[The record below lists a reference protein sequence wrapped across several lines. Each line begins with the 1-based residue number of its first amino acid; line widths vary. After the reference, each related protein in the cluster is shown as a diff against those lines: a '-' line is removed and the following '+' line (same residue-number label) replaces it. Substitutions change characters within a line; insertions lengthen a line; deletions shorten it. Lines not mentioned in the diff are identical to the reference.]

1 MVLIAARDLSC
12 VALGACQALP
22 AEPRLFTLFLNEF
35 LPMRIVDIRD
45 GVAPIASPIRN
56 AFIDFSTMTIS
67 VIAIV
72 TDVIRDGEPVIG
84 YGFHSNGR
92 YAQQGI
98 LRSRLIPR
106 LLQAEPDTLLDDSGQ
121 NLDAHRV
128 WRTFMHNEKPGGH
141 GDRAVAAGAL
151 DMAVWDVIAKSE
163 EKPLWRLLS
172 ERYNNGQF
180 DAQIMVYPG
189 GGYYYPDK
197 QISGLQDEMRGY
209 DEAGY
214 QVAKMKIG
222 GADLDTDLARI
233 EGALEVLGDGQRLA
247 VDANGKFDLD
257 TALAYA
263 KAIEPLNLFWYE
275 EVGDPLD
282 YALQAELAGHYPG
295 AMATGE
301 NLFSTQDVCNLIR
314 FGGMRADRDWIQA
327 DPALAYGLTEYMNL
341 IEATEALGWP
351 RRRLMPHGGHQLSLN
366 IAAGLQI
373 GGTESY
379 PAVFQPYGGFADD
392 IPIVGGYTT
401 LPDTPG
407 IGMEH
412 KPAMLAAL
420 RQHLELA

>member
-1 MVLIAARDLSC
+1 
-12 VALGACQALP
+12 
-22 AEPRLFTLFLNEF
+22 
-35 LPMRIVDIRD
+35 MRIVEIRD
-45 GVAPIASPIRN
+45 AVAPIASPIRN
-56 AFIDFSTMTIS
+56 AFIDFSRMTIS

-72 TDVIRDGEPVIG
+72 TDVVRDGEPVIG

-106 LLQAEPDTLLDDSGQ
+106 VLEADPDTLCDDSGD
-121 NLDAHRV
+121 NLDAERV
-128 WRTFMHNEKPGGH
+128 WHCFMHNEKPGGH

-151 DMAVWDVIAKSE
+151 DMAVWDVIAKIE
-163 EKPLWRLLS
+163 GQPLWRLLS
-172 ERYNNGQF
+172 KRYNGGRF
-180 DAQIMVYPG
+180 DESIMVYPG
-189 GGYYYPDK
+189 GGYYYPGK
-197 QISGLQDEMRGY
+197 EVSGLQEEMRRYDAEGY
-209 DEAGY
+209 R
-214 QVAKMKIG
+214 VAKMKIG
-222 GADLDTDLARI
+222 GADLATDLERI
-233 EGALEVLGDGQRLA
+233 HGALDVLGDGQRLA
-247 VDANGKFDLD
+247 VDANGKFDLE
-257 TALAYA
+257 TAISYA
-263 KAIEPLNLFWYE
+263 EAIAPLDLFWYE

-282 YALQAELAGHYPG
+282 YALQAELARCYAGS
-295 AMATGE
+295 MATGE

-327 DPALAYGLTEYMNL
+327 DPALAYGLTEYLRL

-392 IPIVGGYTT
+392 IPIVDGRTT
-401 LPDTPG
+401 LPESPG

-412 KPAMLAAL
+412 KPKMLAAL
-420 RQHLELA
+420 RERLELA

>member
-1 MVLIAARDLSC
+1 
-12 VALGACQALP
+12 
-22 AEPRLFTLFLNEF
+22 
-35 LPMRIVDIRD
+35 MRIVEIRD
-45 GVAPIASPIRN
+45 AVAPISSPIRN
-56 AFIDFSTMTIS
+56 AFIDFSKMTIS
-67 VIAIV
+67 VVAIV
-72 TDVIRDGEPVIG
+72 TDVVRDGEAVIG

-98 LRSRLIPR
+98 LRTRLIPR
-106 LLQAEPDTLLDDSGQ
+106 LMEADPEALCNERGD

-151 DMAVWDVIAKSE
+151 DMAVWDVIAKIE
-163 EKPLWRLLS
+163 DKPLWQLLS
-172 ERYNNGQF
+172 ERYNNGNH
-180 DAQIMVYPG
+180 DAEIMVYPG
-189 GGYYYPDK
+189 GGYYYPGK
-197 QISGLQDEMRGY
+197 EVSGLQEEMRGY
-209 DEAGY
+209 DADGY

-222 GADLDTDLARI
+222 GADLETDLARI
-233 EGALEVLGDGQRLA
+233 HGALEVLGDGQRLA

-263 KAIEPLNLFWYE
+263 EAIEPLNLFWYE

-282 YALQAELAGHYPG
+282 YALQAELAKHYSG
-295 AMATGE
+295 SMATGE

-327 DPALAYGLTEYMNL
+327 DPALSYGLTEYLNL

-379 PAVFQPYGGFADD
+379 PAVFQPYGGFAED
-392 IPIVGGYTT
+392 IPILNGRTK
-401 LPDTPG
+401 LPDAPG
-407 IGMEH
+407 IGMER
-412 KPAMLAAL
+412 KPEMMRAL
-420 RQHLELA
+420 RDHLEL